1 MIPPNERRTLAAS
14 RATVEI
20 DCDYHGGTASTKDAG
35 LWITDFSGAPFD
47 LRQSP
52 VRTNVEPLDGH
63 MARIAIIGTGIS
75 GLGAAYLLN
84 RKHDITVYEK
94 SARIGGH
101 TRTLTF
107 DYDGTKVAVDTGFIV
122 FNEANYPELTAMF
135 RHLNVPVQK
144 SEMTFA
150 ASIREGWLEWGARN
164 TNAIFGQR
172 RNLLRPKF
180 GLLIRDVLRFNSE
193 AQDIVETHPELT
205 VDGLIARLGLGDWF
219 RRFYLLP
226 MSSAIWSCPPCEMM
240 RFPARTLIR
249 FMANHHL
256 LSASGQH
263 QWYTVQNGAQSY
275 VERLTRSFAARIR
288 SDCAAL
294 EVRREQGRVHVRD
307 RSGGWEIYDHVV
319 FASHGDETLRLL
331 ADASCEERAALAA
344 FRYQKNIA
352 VLHRDTGVMPKS
364 RRCWS
369 SWVYTSDGDVQKPE
383 LSVTYW
389 MNSLQNI
396 PHALPLFVTLNPK
409 APLRP
414 ELVFDRYEFEHPLFD
429 HAAIAAQPRVQAL
442 QGTRNSW
449 FCGAYLRH
457 GFHEDGLASAVHV
470 ARQLGAEVPW
480 RAASP
485 AVPGPAR
492 VRRRTGAKTLL
503 GGVLAGAENA

>member
-1 MIPPNERRTLAAS
+1 VPRFDPPGFPARNS
-14 RATVEI
+14 
-20 DCDYHGGTASTKDAG
+20 D
-35 LWITDFSGAPFD
+35 
-47 LRQSP
+47 
-52 VRTNVEPLDGH
+52 EPLDGH
-63 MARIAIIGTGIS
+63 MAKIAIIGTGIS

-84 RKHDITVYEK
+84 PKHEITVYEK
-94 SARIGGH
+94 SSRVGGH
-101 TRTLTF
+101 TRTLTV
-107 DYDGTKVAVDTGFIV
+107 DYDGTNIAVDTGFIV

-144 SEMTFA
+144 SDMTFA

-180 GLLIRDVLRFNSE
+180 GLLIRDVLRFNSA

-205 VDGLIARLGLGDWF
+205 VDGLIARLRLGDWF

-263 QWYTVQNGAQSY
+263 QWYTVQGGAQSY
-275 VERLTRSFAARIR
+275 VARLTRSFAPRIR
-288 SDCAAL
+288 TDCAVI
-294 EVRREQGRVHVRD
+294 EVKRDNDRVSVRD
-307 RSGGWEIYDHVV
+307 RSGACETYDHVV

-331 ADASCEERAALAA
+331 ADASAEERAALAP
-344 FRYQKNIA
+344 FRYQKNVA
-352 VLHRDTGVMPKS
+352 VLHRDTSVMPKS

-369 SWVYTSDGDVQKPE
+369 SWVYSSDGDVAKPE

-396 PHALPLFVTLNPK
+396 PDAMPLFVTLNPK

-414 ELVFDRYEFEHPLFD
+414 ERVFDRHAFEHPVFD
-429 HAAIAAQPRVQAL
+429 HAAIAAQPRLQAL
-442 QGTRNSW
+442 QGNRNSW

-470 ARQLGAEVPW
+470 AR
-480 RAASP
+480 
-485 AVPGPAR
+485 
-492 VRRRTGAKTLL
+492 LL
-503 GGVLAGAENA
+503 GGETPWRTAQPAVAKPALAHYPTGKGALLGAALAGAENA

>member
-1 MIPPNERRTLAAS
+1 
-14 RATVEI
+14 
-20 DCDYHGGTASTKDAG
+20 
-35 LWITDFSGAPFD
+35 
-47 LRQSP
+47 
-52 VRTNVEPLDGH
+52 

-75 GLGAAYLLN
+75 GLGAAYILN
-84 RKHDITVYEK
+84 RRHDITVYEK
-94 SARIGGH
+94 QDRIGGH
-101 TRTLTF
+101 SRTVTV
-107 DYDGTKVAVDTGFIV
+107 DYDGVRLPVDTGFIV
-122 FNEANYPELTAMF
+122 FNEKNYPELNAMF

-144 SEMTFA
+144 SDMTFA
-150 ASIREGWLEWGARN
+150 ASIRGGWLEWGARDAN
-164 TNAIFGQR
+164 TIFGQR

-180 GLLIRDVLRFNSE
+180 GLLLRDVVRFNRNAE
-193 AQDIVETHPELT
+193 EIVESHPELT
-205 VDGLIARLGLGDWF
+205 LDGLIARLGLGDWF

-240 RFPARTLIR
+240 RFPARTLVR

-263 QWYTVQNGAQSY
+263 QWYTVQGGAQSY
-275 VERLTRSFAARIR
+275 VERLTRSFAGRIR
-288 SDCAAL
+288 TGCAAV
-294 EVRREQGRVHVRD
+294 EVTRDKGCVSVRD
-307 RSGGWEIYDHVV
+307 GSGACETYDHVI

-331 ADASCEERAALAA
+331 ADASTEERAALES

-352 VLHRDTGVMPKS
+352 VLHRDTSVMPKS

-369 SWVYTSDGDVQKPE
+369 SWVYASDGDVQKPE

-396 PHALPLFVTLNPK
+396 PHTRPLFVTLNPK
-409 APLRP
+409 APLRS
-414 ELVFDRYEFEHPLFD
+414 ELVFDRHEFEHPLFD

-442 QGTRNSW
+442 QGARNSW

-470 ARQLGAEVPW
+470 ARLLGAETPW

-485 AVPGPAR
+485 PALAKPAPAR
-492 VRRRTGAKTLL
+492 HGAEALL
-503 GGVLAGAENA
+503 GPTLAGAENA

>member
-1 MIPPNERRTLAAS
+1 
-14 RATVEI
+14 
-20 DCDYHGGTASTKDAG
+20 
-35 LWITDFSGAPFD
+35 
-47 LRQSP
+47 
-52 VRTNVEPLDGH
+52 
-63 MARIAIIGTGIS
+63 MAKIAIIGTGIS

-84 RKHDITVYEK
+84 REHDITVYEK
-94 SARIGGH
+94 ASRIGGH
-101 TRTLTF
+101 TRTLTV
-107 DYDGTKVAVDTGFIV
+107 DYDGTQVAVDTGFIV

-144 SEMTFA
+144 SDMTFA
-150 ASIREGWLEWGARN
+150 ASIREGWLEWGARD

-180 GLLIRDVLRFNSE
+180 GLLIRDVLRFNSA
-193 AQDIVETHPELT
+193 AQEIVETHPELT

-263 QWYTVQNGAQSY
+263 QWYTVQGGAQSY
-275 VERLTRSFAARIR
+275 VERLTRSFAPRIR
-288 SDCAAL
+288 TNCAVV
-294 EVRREQGRVHVRD
+294 EVRRYQGRVSVRD
-307 RSGGWEIYDHVV
+307 CSGADETYDHVV

-331 ADASCEERAALAA
+331 ADASAEEGAALKS
-344 FRYQKNIA
+344 FRYQKNVA
-352 VLHRDTGVMPKS
+352 VLHRDTSVMPKS

-369 SWVYTSDGDVQKPE
+369 SWVHSSDGDVQKPE

-396 PHALPLFVTLNPK
+396 PHAMPLFVTLNPK
-409 APLRP
+409 APLRS
-414 ELVFDRYEFEHPLFD
+414 ELVFDRHEFEHPLFD
-429 HAAIAAQPRVQAL
+429 HAAIAAQPRLQAL
-442 QGTRNSW
+442 QGSRNSW

-470 ARQLGAEVPW
+470 ARLLGAETPW
-480 RAASP
+480 RAAQP
-485 AVPGPAR
+485 ALAKPAPSHR
-492 VRRRTGAKTLL
+492 PSGRKARLEPALAAK
-503 GGVLAGAENA
+503 ENA